1 MQHRREGAG
10 APRSGEAAG
19 LQRARPSGDRAPPDG
34 PARAVV
40 ARLQATAGNRAVQAL
55 LRADRLSV
63 QRDDPGG
70 KKPDPAPAD
79 VPLIP
84 PEWVR
89 QPGPRDVLVAM
100 VGNAMVALPAQGNF
114 VLIRPQT
121 PEIPLRGPTT
131 VLSVPTVSKE
141 SVKMVGVGN
150 QTGFLIDAGGKPD
163 VLFPQTVEAARQP
176 AVLLPGAFAAMTRS
190 LGVTSVSGLVITHL
204 HEDHVQSLVEI
215 VRNNRIRPENIHF
228 PESFASNR
236 NAPSSLFA
244 QLLERLRNDPVA
256 RQFGHGPSATYG
268 VIRTPGGG
276 TWWRTE
282 IRVGEVTFEMY
293 GISAAFRELEARRAR
308 GEPQERAQ
316 VGGQTVGSLADTASL
331 ITRVTHNPTGFR
343 MLAVSDTRFPDL
355 RLLKTAMGPEAY
367 GEMLMGVRVVEGLG
381 HHLGALESSADRS
394 GLAEFLKDAQLRSG
408 NLIVLAQSQETRSG
422 RQFLNRSL
430 IAALNASGIEV
441 HVALEPIA
449 GAVGTFTVD
458 TDGRV
463 AYSGGGRAESFMA
476 SAPVRAEIARLNQ
489 LREVESTLT
498 QYGRFAE
505 PQFRR
510 AEDVRAAR
518 EALERV
524 LETFMD
530 TSAENVQRGAAGR
543 ARGTLRDPA
552 AMARALAVAQATRAP
567 VEGMINPA
575 FMDGLMELRRVGP
588 YMAIFEREAAEA
600 RQTGRLS
607 DKGINA
613 LWEVAPEVAKRLLGE
628 SGLSRR
634 AQAQAAKYVP
644 GQVPALPV
652 RSVALT
658 MALVE
663 IVNVAAPIVQQVRA
677 DRFSKNVMPAL
688 EDIMWWQEK
697 GVFPA
702 MEAVDDNWWPYSN
715 EWTEDPKRIQ
725 KLLNDNEVSYLSLT
739 GIPEPNWDPLTV
751 WASAK
756 LRNYRDWA
764 KHILDTK
771 AIRISGGNAMGEE
784 TFEYRTTRIHGK
796 TIGFEVEEIWYR
808 NPRLDK
814 ILQAAAKN
822 VLVNSKEQIGI
833 AETGP
838 GALSQ
843 GETAGG
849 AGNFGSMPSIFSD
862 LGKPTGKWKFAP
874 GVTPVLYTLAKQYRR
889 TGYSPNSLLY
899 TFPPSPQFDVPGDYV
914 LVGGADF
921 NTYVEIYATK
931 NMIQIIGDRYGGKL
945 DHYVRPN
952 TFEVLLARKAD
963 LVEVK

>member
-1 MQHRREGAG
+1 
-10 APRSGEAAG
+10 
-19 LQRARPSGDRAPPDG
+19 
-34 PARAVV
+34 VV
-40 ARLQATAGNRAVQAL
+40 ARLQATAGNRAVQGL

-63 QRDDPGG
+63 QRDDPSG
-70 KKPDPAPAD
+70 KKPDPASVD

-89 QPGPRDVLVAM
+89 QPGTRDVLVAIS
-100 VGNAMVALPAQGNF
+100 GNSMVALPAQGNF
-114 VLIRPQT
+114 VLVRPKTAEIRQP
-121 PEIPLRGPTT
+121 GPTT
-131 VLSVPTVSKE
+131 VVSVPTVSKE
-141 SVKMVGVGN
+141 SVKMVAVGN

-176 AVLLPGAFAAMTRS
+176 AVLLPGAFAAMTGS
-190 LGVTSVSGLVITHL
+190 LGVTTVSGLVITHL

-228 PESFASNR
+228 PEGFATNR

-268 VIRTPGGG
+268 VIRTPGAGN
-276 TWWRTE
+276 WWRTE
-282 IRVGEVTFEMY
+282 IRVGEATFEMY

-308 GEPQERAQ
+308 GEPQESAQ
-316 VGGQTVGSLADTASL
+316 VGGQRVASLADTASL
-331 ITRVTHNPTGFR
+331 ITTMTHVPTGFR
-343 MLAVSDTRFPDL
+343 MLSVSDARFPDL

-367 GEMLMGVRVVEGLG
+367 AELLVGVRVVEGLG

-408 NLIVLAQSQETRSG
+408 NLVVLAQSQETRSG
-422 RQFLNRSL
+422 RQFLNRSF

-498 QYGRFAE
+498 QYARYAE

-510 AEDVRAAR
+510 AQDVRGAR

-543 ARGTLRDPA
+543 AQGTLRDPA
-552 AMARALAVAQATRAP
+552 AMARALAAAQATRAP

-613 LWEVAPEVAKRLLGE
+613 LWEIAPEVARRLLGE

-634 AQAQAAKYVP
+634 AQAQAARYIP
-644 GQVPALPV
+644 GQPARLGV

-658 MALVE
+658 MAMVE
-663 IVNVAAPIVQQVRA
+663 IVNVAAPIVEQVRA
-677 DRFSKNVMPAL
+677 DRFNEHVAPSL
-688 EDIMWWQEK
+688 EDIMWWQGK
-697 GVFPA
+697 GVFPT
-702 MEAVDDNWWPYSN
+702 MEAVDDNWWPVSN
-715 EWTEDPKRIQ
+715 EWTEDPKRVQ
-725 KLLNDNEVSYLSLT
+725 QLLDDHEVSYLSLT
-739 GIPEPNWDPLTV
+739 GIPEPNWDPFTV
-751 WASAK
+751 WVSAK

-771 AIRISGGNAMGEE
+771 AIRVSGGNAMGEE

-796 TIGFEVEEIWYR
+796 TIGFEVEETWYR
-808 NPRLDK
+808 NDRLDK

-822 VLVNSKEQIGI
+822 VAVNSKEQIGR
-833 AETGP
+833 AETQAGATSQP
-838 GALSQ
+838 GSA
-843 GETAGG
+843 A
-849 AGNFGSMPSIFSD
+849 ANANFGSMPAIFSD
-862 LGKPTGKWKFAP
+862 LGKATGKWKFAP
-874 GVTPVLYTLAKQYRR
+874 GVTPVLYTLAKQRSR
-889 TGYSPNSLLY
+889 TGYSPSSLFY
-899 TFPPSPQFDVPGDYV
+899 TFPASPQFDVPDDYV
-914 LVGGADF
+914 VVGGADF
-921 NTYVEIYATK
+921 NTYGRST
-931 NMIQIIGDRYGGKL
+931 
-945 DHYVRPN
+945 RPR
-952 TFEVLLARKAD
+952 T
-963 LVEVK
+963 